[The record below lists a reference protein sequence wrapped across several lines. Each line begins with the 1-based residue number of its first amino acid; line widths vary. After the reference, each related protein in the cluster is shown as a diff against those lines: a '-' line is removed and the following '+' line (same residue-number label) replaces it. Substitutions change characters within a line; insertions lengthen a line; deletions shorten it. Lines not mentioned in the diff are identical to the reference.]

1 MTHRIPQQDIGFPD
15 ETIRPLEYSVHG
27 MWADALGL
35 KHIIR
40 GAHPDEIEAVRRE
53 ALEAADMIRSYFEV
67 KQ

>member
-1 MTHRIPQQDIGFPD
+1 MKHLATTPD
-15 ETIRPLEYSVHG
+15 EALPELEYTIHS

-40 GAHPDEIEAVRRE
+40 RAHPDEIEAVRAE
-53 ALEAADMIRSYFEV
+53 ALEAADMIRSYFEA